1 MAGYRSLSE
10 RKGYGESMPGPQHDE
25 DVEPPADVWP
35 SRARQWCRAALA
47 LALVF
52 GSLPLASK
60 LIMGNWGFDDAPG
73 IACLFLVAAVYL
85 YLAGRVRQPPIP
97 DSATILGEAIRVAA
111 SGETDRGIALL
122 NEAFR
127 LNPRLWQAREYRGQ
141 IRLGESAAAESALQD
156 FTDAIRLAPA
166 EPHLYILRSH
176 VFTLLGRES
185 AARADL
191 DTAARL
197 GREYPEGSLDRS

>member
-1 MAGYRSLSE
+1 MLDL
-10 RKGYGESMPGPQHDE
+10 QHDE
-25 DVEPPADVWP
+25 DVEAQADSWP
-35 SRARQWCRAALA
+35 SRARQWSRAALA
-47 LALVF
+47 LAVVF
-52 GSLPLASK
+52 GSLPLTSRVI
-60 LIMGNWGFDDAPG
+60 LGNWGFDEAPA
-73 IACLFLVAAVYL
+73 IACLLLVAAAYL

-97 DSATILGEAIRVAA
+97 DSATILGEAIRMAA
-111 SGETDRGIALL
+111 SGETNRGIALL

-127 LNPRLWQAREYRGQ
+127 LNPRLWQAREYRGH
-141 IRLGESAAAESALQD
+141 IRLEEFAAAESALQD

-191 DTAARL
+191 DTAERL
-197 GREYPEGSLDRS
+197 GREYPGDRLDRS